1 MMGEE
6 NDPDENSEPILDKV
20 AAQQQQQQQQ
30 FGQQPVATTNL
41 QQKPMDMAELGGE
54 FESAPA

>member
-20 AAQQQQQQQQ
+20 AAQQQQQ